1 MTIEKKIMIAELL
14 LEIDDILISQFF
26 DISSEE
32 MPDEKIEVLTALKQG
47 KKPIQIEKYYDI
59 LELYPKNT
67 SCVCTH
73 WD

>member
-1 MTIEKKIMIAELL
+1 MTIKKKIMIAELL